1 MQNVMFSQRFSI
13 SGRPVGADEPVF
25 IIAEIGVNHNGDM
38 TLARKMIDAAAAA
51 GVDAVKFQT
60 FRVDSFMV
68 DEGQLYEYKEGGQ
81 TVSESTYAM
90 LKRLELPE
98 AEHEVLFEYAR
109 SKGIIP
115 LTSVSEVHSI
125 DVAVNAGAGAFKI
138 ASADLTN
145 YPLLRALGKEKKPVL
160 ISTGMTTEDEVA
172 EVCSVLGEAGLSD
185 CIFLHCVSLY
195 PTPDSEANIARM
207 MSLKGLTGSLVGYS
221 DHTRGEDACV
231 LAVAMGACV
240 LEKHFTLDKM
250 LPGPDHAF
258 SADPADLQRLVERV
272 RHMELLK
279 GSGAIS
285 PGDRES
291 VSRSAYRPS
300 VTAAENLS
308 EGTILAEKHLCLKW
322 PGGGIHPGKMQELIG
337 KVLNRPVKKNDRI
350 LWDMLVK

>member
-13 SGRPVGADEPVF
+13 SGRPVGAGEPVF

-38 TLARKMIDAAAAA
+38 ALARKMIDAAVSA

-68 DEGQLYEYKEGGQ
+68 DEGQLYEYKEGDQ

-98 AEHEVLFEYAR
+98 AEHEVLFDYAR

-172 EVCSVLGEAGLSD
+172 EVCSVLKEAGLSD

-195 PTPDSEANIARM
+195 PTPASEANIARM
-207 MSLKGLTGSLVGYS
+207 ISLKGLTGSLVGYS
-221 DHTRGEDACV
+221 DHTHGEDACV

-258 SADPADLQRLVERV
+258 SADPEDLQRLVERV
-272 RHMELLK
+272 RHIELLK
-279 GSGAIS
+279 GSGEIS
-285 PGDRES
+285 PGDKES

-300 VTAAENLS
+300 VTAAENLP

-322 PGGGIHPGKMQELIG
+322 PGGGIHPGKMSELIG
-337 KVLNRPVKKNDRI
+337 KVLNRPVKRNDQI